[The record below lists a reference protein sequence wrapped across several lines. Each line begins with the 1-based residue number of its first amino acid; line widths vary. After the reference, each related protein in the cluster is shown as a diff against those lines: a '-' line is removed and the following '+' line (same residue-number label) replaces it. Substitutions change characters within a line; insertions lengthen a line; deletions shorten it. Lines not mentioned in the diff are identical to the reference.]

1 MIKPESLKK
10 EKVKRL
16 VLKFPKQLL
25 DRPIVYHLVKDYD
38 LVVNILKAHVAPDEE
53 GILVIEISGSEQNYR
68 SGIEFLKKTGI
79 ITQQLDKDIT
89 LDEKKCSSC
98 GVCVPLCPVDALEI
112 DKKTFEVKFNKEK
125 CIACELCI
133 QVCPTKAIKLKF

>member
-1 MIKPESLKK
+1 MMKSEMLKK
-10 EKVKRL
+10 EKAKRL

-53 GILVIEISGSEQNYR
+53 GILVIEISGDEQNYLR
-68 SGIEFLKKTGI
+68 GIEFLKKTGI
-79 ITQQLDKDIT
+79 ITQPLGKDIT
-89 LDEKKCSSC
+89 LDKKKCSSC
-98 GVCVPLCPVDALEI
+98 SVCVPLCPVNALEV
-112 DKKTFEVKFNKEK
+112 DKKTFEVIFNKEK

-133 QVCPTKAIKLKF
+133 QACPTKAIKLEF